1 MRERLPL
8 CVASKVLGPCVH
20 LRLAR
25 AAHSMATVGVLKH
38 TVDRAVSLGPV
49 CTVQTILVDRGMEAS
64 SVPPDKAIVVPSTA
78 TAEALKHTVD
88 RAVSLGPV
96 CTAQTILVDR
106 GMEASSVP
114 PDKAIVVPSTATAEV
129 LSHTVGKDVNQELVE
144 GKESSLQASTSPAV
158 TLV

>member
-25 AAHSMATVGVLKH
+25 AAHSMAT
-38 TVDRAVSLGPV
+38 
-49 CTVQTILVDRGMEAS
+49 
-64 SVPPDKAIVVPSTA
+64 
-78 TAEALKHTVD
+78 AEALKHTVD
-88 RAVSLGPV
+88 RAASLGPV
-96 CTAQTILVDR
+96 CTAQTILVDHE
-106 GMEASSVP
+106 METSSVP
-114 PDKAIVVPSTATAEV
+114 LDKAFVVLSTATAEALKHTADRAASLGPVCTAQTILVDHEMETSSVPLDKAFVVLSTATAEV

-144 GKESSLQASTSPAV
+144 RKKSSLQASTSPAV

>member
-1 MRERLPL
+1 
-8 CVASKVLGPCVH
+8 VASKVLGPCVH